1 MTREAPPERL
11 IVAEVTKPH
20 GIRGEVSA
28 RLADVSGAD
37 LVGLDLSLRIGDG
50 PETPVRIERARPAGG
65 AWILALAGVADR
77 NRAGELRGAVLLAA
91 RADLPE
97 PDDGEWWVADLVGR
111 TVEDAE
117 LGGIGRIEE
126 VLKLP
131 ANDVLVVRG
140 RLGEVLV
147 PVLEDVVLDA
157 DPEADVLRVRLPK
170 GLLDPVTD
178 APGEDG

>member
-28 RLADVSGAD
+28 RLADVSGEA
-37 LVGLDLSLRIGDG
+37 LVGLDLALRVGDE
-50 PETPVRIERARPAGG
+50 PEAPVRIERARPAGG
-65 AWILALAGVADR
+65 AWILALSGVADR
-77 NRAGELRGAVLLAA
+77 NRAEELRGAVLLAA

-97 PDDGEWWVADLVGR
+97 PDAGEWWVADLVGLA
-111 TVEDAE
+111 VEDEE

-147 PVLEDVVLDA
+147 PVLADVVLGA

-178 APGEDG
+178 APREDG